1 MNQLQTMWSIS
12 RRKSLIN
19 CPREYVLR
27 YSSNQTQYN
36 KNNIKSNKKSLEDI
50 LVTCL
55 REVMIERLEDQ
66 KNGIIWS
73 KKMILI
79 KLKMSLEFEIGKKG
93 LAKIKASLPKF
104 FDNLILS
111 AKKQLELLWNTNIF
125 RRISN
130 SKIKRWS
137 CLDRKKAA
145 PNGHIDIYCS
155 PDLVFQI
162 QKKWNLLRI
171 DFLGEKSNYFE
182 DLEALAMVNWSIENG
197 NLPDLIDKFR
207 VHVLKFRNGK
217 WLYQKF
223 IPNKNLLQ
231 QSKQLL
237 EKDVIQMNNLVEK
250 MGPMKNLSLIPLS
263 NNPHFCK
270 KCSFKKSCPAK
281 NGLEKAKNEQFLLEY
296 NLVKERFLSN

>member
-36 KNNIKSNKKSLEDI
+36 KQNIKSNKKSLEDI

-73 KKMILI
+73 KKMILL

-137 CLDRKKAA
+137 CLDRKKS
-145 PNGHIDIYCS
+145 GT
-155 PDLVFQI
+155 
-162 QKKWNLLRI
+162 
-171 DFLGEKSNYFE
+171 
-182 DLEALAMVNWSIENG
+182 
-197 NLPDLIDKFR
+197 
-207 VHVLKFRNGK
+207 
-217 WLYQKF
+217 
-223 IPNKNLLQ
+223 
-231 QSKQLL
+231 
-237 EKDVIQMNNLVEK
+237 
-250 MGPMKNLSLIPLS
+250 
-263 NNPHFCK
+263 
-270 KCSFKKSCPAK
+270 
-281 NGLEKAKNEQFLLEY
+281 
-296 NLVKERFLSN
+296 